1 MFAFV
6 KFRKI
11 DEAGFSTTLIRQIG
25 IDALENIV
33 TKKICFT
40 LIELLYFINF
50 PK

>member
-6 KFRKI
+6 KVRKI
-11 DEAGFSTTLIRQIG
+11 DEAGFSATLIRQIG

-33 TKKICFT
+33 TKKI
-40 LIELLYFINF
+40 YFFLVQLFYSINF